1 MSRRLP
7 SFPAVAASVALLT
20 LLAGCAST
28 TAPGASDGT
37 GDVPAPSDA
46 IAAPG
51 QVIAQATVLQKDDEP
66 AQLCLGAVAESY
78 PPKCSGPEVE
88 GWDWETVDG
97 EESASGVTWGAY
109 AVTGT
114 WDGTV
119 FTAESAVMLAL
130 YDPMPVVDPL
140 TDPANAGDTPED
152 ELLSIQEAITASAP
166 ITVLSSVPDNGYL
179 FVTVIYDDGTVQ
191 AWADETYGLDTVA
204 VRSALVDI

>member
-1 MSRRLP
+1 MRRSVHVL
-7 SFPAVAASVALLT
+7 AVATASVLL
-20 LLAGCAST
+20 LCGCAT
-28 TAPGASDGT
+28 TAPAAPDRPDTPGS
-37 GDVPAPSDA
+37 VPAPSDA

-51 QVIAQATVLQKDDEP
+51 TVVGQGTVLQKDDEE

-78 PPKCSGPEVE
+78 PPQCSGPEIV
-88 GWDWETVDG
+88 GWDWDAVDG

-119 FTAESAVMLAL
+119 FTSESAVMLAL

-152 ELLSIQEAITASAP
+152 ELIAIQEDLTATAP
-166 ITVLSSVPDNGYL
+166 VEVLTSVPENGYL
-179 FVTVIYDDGTVQ
+179 FVTVIYDDGTIQ
-191 AWADETYGLDTVA
+191 AWADDTYGLDKVA
-204 VRSALVDI
+204 VRSALLDV